1 MHFDASVVFVT
12 NSSLLFRLALTI
24 LWARID
30 FISDMN
36 EYGSFS
42 YSDYDVM
49 DRSCNTFTYELSKRL
64 HLSEKYP
71 VGILNQSKMGELLAP
86 VVHAIDILGCF
97 IWLLSR
103 KYLIKGRRRNLF
115 SKIKVRHRSCRSYP
129 IWRP

>member
-1 MHFDASVVFVT
+1 MIFFT
-12 NSSLLFRLALTI
+12 
-24 LWARID
+24 
-30 FISDMN
+30 DMN
-36 EYGSFS
+36 QYGSFS

-97 IWLLSR
+97 IWPLENNYLSNHLD
-103 KYLIKGRRRNLF
+103 KLKKCCL
-115 SKIKVRHRSCRSYP
+115 
-129 IWRP
+129 IWR

>member
-1 MHFDASVVFVT
+1 MF
-12 NSSLLFRLALTI
+12 
-24 LWARID
+24 ID

-36 EYGSFS
+36 QYGSFS

-97 IWLLSR
+97 MSS
-103 KYLIKGRRRNLF
+103 F
-115 SKIKVRHRSCRSYP
+115 SNC
-129 IWRP
+129 

>member
-1 MHFDASVVFVT
+1 M
-12 NSSLLFRLALTI
+12 L
-24 LWARID
+24 ID

-36 EYGSFS
+36 QYGSFS

-97 IWLLSR
+97 MSS
-103 KYLIKGRRRNLF
+103 F
-115 SKIKVRHRSCRSYP
+115 SNC
-129 IWRP
+129 

>member
-1 MHFDASVVFVT
+1 
-12 NSSLLFRLALTI
+12 
-24 LWARID
+24 
-30 FISDMN
+30 MN
-36 EYGSFS
+36 QYGSFS

-97 IWLLSR
+97 IWPDNYFSNYLDKFFVICLLR
-103 KYLIKGRRRNLF
+103 E
-115 SKIKVRHRSCRSYP
+115 VR
-129 IWRP
+129 